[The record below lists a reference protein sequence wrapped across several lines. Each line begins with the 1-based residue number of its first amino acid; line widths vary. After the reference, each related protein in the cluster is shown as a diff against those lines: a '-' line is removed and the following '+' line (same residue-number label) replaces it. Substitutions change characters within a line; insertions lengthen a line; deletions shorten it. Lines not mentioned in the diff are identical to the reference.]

1 MRARAVA
8 ALALLT
14 AACAT
19 RPAPA
24 PVLLGPVTALVATDL
39 GLLACSQ
46 AGIARVDVEPM
57 RLLHTSELRLV
68 AIAWDGVNDTLYA
81 AGGIPGERGVVLA
94 WRGQRASERVELADD
109 LVVALALDPQRTSLA
124 CGCDDGRVVLLDA
137 ATLVERAT
145 ARTHGGPVPAL
156 ACRGELL
163 ASGGYDG
170 LLRLGDAKDQTPLV
184 IADHADA
191 VLALAWSGDGTWLAS
206 GSRDGRIRC
215 HDANGRLL
223 ASSPAL
229 RVPVLGLTAISPG
242 ADRVAATL
250 ADGRAL
256 VMDLRGGV
264 REVLPA
270 SGAPLHCVVQHAG
283 ALWFGGDAAVRRLVI
298 DTLGKAAASP
308 MPTAR

>member
-1 MRARAVA
+1 MRARALA

-24 PVLLGPVTALVATDL
+24 PVLLGPVTALVATAR

-46 AGIARVDVEPM
+46 AGITRVDVEPM
-57 RLLHTSELRLV
+57 QLLHTSELRLV
-68 AIAWDGVNDTLYA
+68 ALAWDETNDTLFA

-94 WRGQRASERVELADD
+94 WRGTGACASVELADD
-109 LVVALALDPQRTSLA
+109 LVVALALDPQRTTLA

-145 ARTHGGPVPAL
+145 PRTHGGPVPAL
-156 ACRGELL
+156 AFRGDAL
-163 ASGGYDG
+163 ASGGHDG
-170 LLRLGDAKDQTPLV
+170 LLRLGDATDPTPLV

-191 VLALAWSGDGTWLAS
+191 VLALAWSSEGSWLAS

-215 HDANGRLL
+215 HDPSGRLL

-229 RVPVLGLTAISPG
+229 RTPVLGLAALSPG
-242 ADRVAATL
+242 ADRVIATL

-256 VMDLRGGV
+256 VMDLRGDV

-270 SGAPLHCVVQHAG
+270 
-283 ALWFGGDAAVRRLVI
+283 
-298 DTLGKAAASP
+298 
-308 MPTAR
+308 